1 MSAPDSPQSVPAI
14 NVQSEPTP
22 SQKQAEAES
31 RANVTPLPSLP
42 TTQLQTDLKTTKT
55 SDVMDAIQTAQS
67 KEVQERMEPP
77 GSYSG
82 QPKGLPDWYRVGW
95 TAFSNLPNPGDEEA
109 MSKIPSSFGPE
120 ALAALFNS
128 PGRPMFSE
136 ANQEDLVSQFLS
148 EAYYGEWYHN
158 TAVMLF
164 TVFFTWLIT
173 RFGGGLMAC
182 LVIGAF
188 LATYHQTSIRRLR
201 RNVRDDI
208 NREMM
213 VNRLET
219 DAESADW
226 INHFLARFWLIYEP
240 VLSAQIIGTAD
251 AILIESTPSFL
262 DSIRLSTFTL
272 GTKAPRIESIKTYP
286 KTEPNVVCMDWKL
299 SFVPN
304 DILDLSK
311 REAQSKVNPKI
322 VLSIRVG
329 KGMVGVEMPVL
340 LEDLAFSGTLRLKF
354 KLFNEFPHVKTLE
367 ASFLEKPMFDYV
379 LKPVG
384 GETLGFDINS
394 IPGLQSFVQD
404 QVHATLGPMMY
415 APNAYLLDVAGMMAG
430 GVDLDSANG
439 VLGLTLY
446 SAINLKG
453 SDMFGSLD
461 PYVTFHIGNV
471 LNTEVGRSSAHEDT
485 SNPKW
490 DETYFLLLNTLT
502 EPLFL
507 QVMDRNAG
515 RKDTVVGIA
524 TFDLKQ
530 LEADSQAEG
539 LSLVVTRGGKPVGE
553 IKCDLRHFPISLPEK
568 LEDGTVT
575 PPAESNSGV
584 LRFMVHECKELGS
597 EKKGGFGLP
606 LVGGS
611 DTDAYAVFKVNGVE
625 KLRTMVFKR
634 SVNPRWFKWV
644 EIFVADKTKLDL
656 SVHVMNSKEFSDD
669 ECIGRFE
676 SRLVDMEEQILT
688 NSQDWWQL
696 KDGTGKIHLGA
707 IWKPV
712 AMTGF
717 DGGLGHG
724 SYREPV
730 GVVRINVFGAE
741 EIKNVEALT
750 GGKSDPYVRI
760 MSGTQVRGQTEYIED
775 ELNPV
780 WNTALYVPVHSI
792 REDLVL
798 EVMDFNDIQKD
809 KFLGLA
815 EIKLKDLVKEVTTE
829 NKQVVYE
836 ALEPV
841 DRWANLLAMDRKQT
855 KGTLHFAASFYPT
868 LELAKI
874 AEVVEE
880 EPKEPVE
887 GETAAAEEE
896 EAAAP
901 KEPAPVV
908 DTHPE
913 KDVHGE
919 LIKYTDDK
927 SQINLL
933 AYESGIL
940 KVTVHS
946 ASLTEKINATIDIL
960 VDSNDPQFRTAQ
972 AKGSKLSINETGD
985 VFVKEMDFSRITVR
999 VKPIKEDKDDSN
1011 AGYWVS
1017 SVRDLV
1023 RDIQTSRANGD
1034 AKSDEG
1040 RDYKLLDS
1048 NGGTIRLSFDF
1059 VPVVQFTL
1067 DPSESLENQ
1076 GNLTVTAIKATNL
1089 KGVDRSGT
1097 SDPYVVFS
1105 MNDVKLHKT
1114 EVHKKDLNPVF
1125 KNEVFTVPVLQ
1136 RIGATLVA
1144 EVFDWD
1150 QIGKDELIGRAE
1162 ISFAGDTVESFAAR
1176 DVEVS
1181 VGKDA
1186 KLRVRLLW
1194 QPQLLARKRSS
1205 TNIFSATTRIFTS
1218 APGSAV
1224 GAGGKVLGGGV
1235 KAIGGGVKAIG
1246 GGIRGIGKIGS
1257 GSKKSSSSDTVPPL
1271 PSVSGQPMAGSPL
1284 SSEPSPATPEPRRMS
1299 QSPQNSSIN
1308 PSVSNDSYT
1317 VHQSSQSRRSEDSGM
1332 NVGGSI
1338 TISLLGARNL
1348 KAMDRGGTSDPYAR
1362 VRIGNKVVG
1371 KTRHIKKTLTPE
1383 WNETFTARVSNG
1395 KTILDFKVKDH
1406 NTINDVDIGDIAID
1420 LWDNLRPGQAF
1431 DGWLTLKP
1439 AGTGEIH
1446 VRIEQGVEGGSGG
1459 RGLLG
1464 KMV

>member
-1 MSAPDSPQSVPAI
+1 MSSSSLDSPSSVPTV
-14 NVQSEPTP
+14 NVVPEASPA
-22 SQKQAEAES
+22 QKQAQAETK
-31 RANVTPLPSLP
+31 ANVTPLPSLP

-55 SDVMDAIQTAQS
+55 SEVFDTIQAAQA
-67 KEVQERMEPP
+67 KELVTEKQMEPP
-77 GSYSG
+77 GSYSS

-109 MSKIPSSFGPE
+109 MSKIPDNFGPE

-128 PGRPMFSE
+128 PGRPTFSD

-164 TVFFTWLIT
+164 TVVFTWLIT

-213 VNRLET
+213 VSRLET

-304 DILDLSK
+304 DVLDLSK
-311 REAQSKVNPKI
+311 REVQSKVNPKI

-340 LEDLAFSGTLRLKF
+340 LEDIAFSGTLRLKF

-367 ASFLEKPMFDYV
+367 ASFLDKPMFDYV

-461 PYVTFHIGNV
+461 PYVTFHIGNTI
-471 LNTEVGRSSAHEDT
+471 NTEVGRSSAHEDT

-490 DETYFLLLNTLT
+490 DETHFLLLNTLT

-507 QVMDRNAG
+507 QVMDRNVG
-515 RKDTVVGIA
+515 RKDTIVGVA

-584 LRFMVHECKELGS
+584 LRFMLHECKELGA

-606 LVGGS
+606 LVGGGS
-611 DTDAYAVFKVNGVE
+611 DTDAYAIFKVNGVE

-644 EIFVADKTKLDL
+644 EVFVADKTQLNL
-656 SVHVMNSKEFSDD
+656 SVEVMNSKEFSDD

-676 SRLVDMEEQILT
+676 SRMVDMEEQIT
-688 NSQDWWQL
+688 KNSQDWWQL

-730 GVVRINVFGAE
+730 GVVRINVFSAE

-750 GGKSDPYVRI
+750 GGKSDPYVRV
-760 MSGTQVRGQTEYIED
+760 MSGTQVRGQTEYIDD

-780 WNTALYVPVHSI
+780 WNTPLYVPIHSI

-815 EIKLKDLVKEVTTE
+815 EIFLKDIVKEVTTE

-836 ALEPV
+836 GLEPV
-841 DRWANLLAMDRKQT
+841 DRWVNLLGMDRKQT
-855 KGTLHFAASFYPT
+855 KGTLHYSASFFPT

-874 AEVVEE
+874 AEVTEAE
-880 EPKEPVE
+880 SKEPVE
-887 GETAAAEEE
+887 GETPAEEDDT
-896 EAAAP
+896 P

-919 LIKYTDDK
+919 VIKYTQDN

-940 KVTVHS
+940 KVTVHTV
-946 ASLTEKINATIDIL
+946 SLKEKVNATIDIL
-960 VDSNDPQFRTAQ
+960 IDSNDPQFRTAQ
-972 AKGSKLSINETGD
+972 AKGTRLAINETGD
-985 VFVKEMDFSRITVR
+985 VFVKEMDFSRVTVR
-999 VKPIKEDKDDSN
+999 VKPVKEDKDDSN

-1017 SVRDLV
+1017 PVRDLV
-1023 RDIQTSRANGD
+1023 RDVQARRAKADSETDDGS
-1034 AKSDEG
+1034 KE
-1040 RDYKLLDS
+1040 YKLLEAEG
-1048 NGGTIRLSFDF
+1048 GGTIRLSFDF
-1059 VPVVQFTL
+1059 IPVVKFTL

-1076 GNLTVTAIKATNL
+1076 GNLTVTALKATNL
-1089 KGVDRSGT
+1089 KGIDRSGT

-1114 EVHKKDLNPVF
+1114 EVHKKELNPVF
-1125 KNEVFTVPVLQ
+1125 RNEVFTVPVLQ
-1136 RIGATLVA
+1136 RIGAVLIA

-1150 QIGKDELIGRAE
+1150 QIGKNELIGRAE
-1162 ISFAGDTVESFAAR
+1162 ITFAGDLVESFAAK
-1176 DVEVS
+1176 DIEVS
-1181 VGKDA
+1181 LGSDS

-1194 QPQLLARKRSS
+1194 QPQLLARKRTG

-1218 APGSAV
+1218 APGAAV
-1224 GAGGKVLGGGV
+1224 GAGLGAGGKVLGGGV
-1235 KAIGGGVKAIG
+1235 KVLGGGVKAIG
-1246 GGIRGIGKIGS
+1246 GGIRGIGKLGS
-1257 GSKKSSSSDTVPPL
+1257 GSSSKKSNTSDNVPPV
-1271 PSVSGQPMAGSPL
+1271 PSIPSPPQVSSPL
-1284 SSEPSPATPEPRRMS
+1284 SSEPSPSTPEPRRMS
-1299 QSPQNSSIN
+1299 VSPQNSSID
-1308 PSVSNDSYT
+1308 PSISNDSYSIQ
-1317 VHQSSQSRRSEDSGM
+1317 HSQTRRSEDSSM

-1338 TISLLGARNL
+1338 SISLLGARNL

-1362 VRIGNKVVG
+1362 VRIGSKMIG

-1383 WNETFTARVSNG
+1383 WNETFTARVSSS
-1395 KTILDFKVKDH
+1395 KTVLDFKVKDH
-1406 NTINDVDIGDIAID
+1406 NTLNDVDIGDVTID
-1420 LWDNLRPGQAF
+1420 LWDNLRAGQPF
-1431 DGWLTLKP
+1431 DGWLALKP

-1446 VRIEQGVEGGSGG
+1446 VRIEQG
-1459 RGLLG
+1459 R
-1464 KMV
+1464 